1 MSIEHILI
9 GKHHGGSDYWR
20 TPFLLFKNLH
30 REFGFTIDGAATKHD
45 TLLPRFTDD
54 ISRQS
59 WLSEKVFCNPP
70 YSDIPS
76 FLLKASEADL
86 VAFLIPHRANTSYWL
101 RHIYSN
107 NHCHEIRIL
116 HRAVKYLPP
125 AGHNG
130 LTIRSPFPSAV
141 VVFKKEPRKHEITQM
156 VCCADTLLPLTI
168 INRGGLRG
176 RPTIYPPET
185 LDSFIKLYRQGKPI
199 KCIADVLRMP
209 LSTSYRIAQRF
220 ELKFS

>member
-1 MSIEHILI
+1 MSHPIINV
-9 GKHHGGSDYWR
+9 GRYHGGSDDWR
-20 TPFLLFKNLH
+20 TPYRLFRNLH
-30 REFGFTIDGAATKHD
+30 REFNFNLDGAATEHD

-59 WLSEKVFCNPP
+59 WDGERVFCNPP

-76 FLLKASEADL
+76 FLIKASEADL
-86 VAFLIPHRANTSYWL
+86 AVFLIPYRPHTTYWL
-101 RHIYSN
+101 KHLFTN
-107 NHCHEIRIL
+107 PLCHEIRIL

-130 LTIRSPFPSAV
+130 LAIRSPFASAIV
-141 VVFKKEPRKHEITQM
+141 IFKTEPRRHEITQM
-156 VCCADTLLPLTI
+156 ICCADTLLPLTI

-199 KCIADVLRMP
+199 KYIADALRMP
-209 LSTSYRIAQRF
+209 LSTSYRIAQR
-220 ELKFS
+220 LS

>member
-9 GKHHGGSDYWR
+9 GKHHGGSDCWR
-20 TPFLLFKNLH
+20 TPPLLFKNLH
-30 REFGFTIDGAATKHD
+30 QEFGLTLDGAASKHD
-45 TLLPRFTDD
+45 ALLPRFTDD
-54 ISRQS
+54 IHNQS
-59 WLSEKVFCNPP
+59 WVGEKVFCNPP

-76 FLLKASEADL
+76 FLVKASESDL
-86 VAFLIPHRANTSYWL
+86 AVFLIPHRANTSYWL

-130 LTIRSPFPSAV
+130 LAIRSPFASAIV
-141 VVFKKEPRKHEITQM
+141 IFKSEPRRHEITQM

-199 KCIADVLRMP
+199 KCIADALRMP
-209 LSTSYRIAQRF
+209 LSTSYRIAQR
-220 ELKFS
+220 LS

>member
-9 GKHHGGSDYWR
+9 GKHHGGSDCWR
-20 TPFLLFKNLH
+20 TPSLLFKNLH
-30 REFGFTIDGAATKHD
+30 REFGFMIDGAATEHD
-45 TLLPRFTDD
+45 ALLPRFTDD
-54 ISRQS
+54 IHNQS
-59 WLSEKVFCNPP
+59 WVGEKVFCNPP

-76 FLLKASEADL
+76 FLAKASEADL
-86 VAFLIPHRANTSYWL
+86 AVFLIPYRPHTTYWL

-130 LTIRSPFPSAV
+130 LVIRSPFASAIV
-141 VVFKKEPRKHEITQM
+141 IFKSESRKHEITQM
-156 VCCADTLLPLTI
+156 ICCADTLLPLTI

-199 KCIADVLRMP
+199 KCIADALRMP
-209 LSTSYRIAQRF
+209 LSTSYRIAQR
-220 ELKFS
+220 LG

>member
-9 GKHHGGSDYWR
+9 GKHHGGSDDWR
-20 TPFLLFKNLH
+20 TPYRLFRNLH
-30 REFGFTIDGAATKHD
+30 REFGFSMDGAATKHD

-54 ISRQS
+54 IHNQS
-59 WLSEKVFCNPP
+59 WVGEKVFCNPP

-86 VAFLIPHRANTSYWL
+86 VVFLIPYRPQTIYWL
-101 RHIYSN
+101 KHIFTN
-107 NHCHEIRIL
+107 PLCHEIRIL

-130 LTIRSPFPSAV
+130 LVVRAPFPAAIV
-141 VVFKKEPRKHEITQM
+141 IFRTEPRKHEITQM

-185 LDSFIKLYRQGKPI
+185 LDSFIKLYMQGKPI
-199 KCIADVLRMP
+199 KCIADALRMP
-209 LSTSYRIAQRF
+209 LSTSYRIAQR
-220 ELKFS
+220 LS

>member
-1 MSIEHILI
+1 M
-9 GKHHGGSDYWR
+9 
-20 TPFLLFKNLH
+20 LFKNLH
-30 REFGFTIDGAATKHD
+30 REYLFTLDGAATEHD

-54 ISRQS
+54 IHNQS
-59 WLSEKVFCNPP
+59 WDGERVFCNPP
-70 YSDIPS
+70 YSDTKT
-76 FLLKASEADL
+76 FLAKASEADL
-86 VAFLIPHRANTSYWL
+86 AVFLIPYRPHTTYWL

-130 LTIRSPFPSAV
+130 LVIRSPFASV
-141 VVFKKEPRKHEITQM
+141 IVIFKSEPRRHEITQM
-156 VCCADTLLPLTI
+156 ICCADTLLPLTI

-199 KCIADVLRMP
+199 KYIADVLRMP
-209 LSTSYRIAQRF
+209 LSTSYRIAQR
-220 ELKFS
+220 LS

>member
-9 GKHHGGSDYWR
+9 GKHHGGSDDWR
-20 TPFLLFKNLH
+20 TPYRLFRNLH
-30 REFGFTIDGAATKHD
+30 REFGFSMDGAATEHD

-54 ISRQS
+54 IHNQS
-59 WLSEKVFCNPP
+59 WVGERVFVNPP

-76 FLLKASEADL
+76 FLVKSSEADL
-86 VAFLIPHRANTSYWL
+86 AVFLIPYRPHTTYWL
-101 RHIYSN
+101 THIFTN
-107 NHCHEIRIL
+107 PLCHEIRIL

-130 LTIRSPFPSAV
+130 LVVRAPFPAAL
-141 VVFKKEPRKHEITQM
+141 VVFKKETRRHEITQM
-156 VCCADTLLPLTI
+156 ICCADTLLPLTI

-185 LDSFIKLYRQGKPI
+185 LDSFIKLYRQGKSI
-199 KCIADVLRMP
+199 KCIADALRMP
-209 LSTSYRIAQRF
+209 LSTSYRIAQR
-220 ELKFS
+220 LS

>member
-20 TPFLLFKNLH
+20 TPFLIFRNLH
-30 REFGFTIDGAATKHD
+30 REFNFTLDGAATEHD

-54 ISRQS
+54 IHNQS
-59 WLSEKVFCNPP
+59 WVSEKVFCNPP

-76 FLLKASEADL
+76 FLIKASEADL
-86 VAFLIPHRANTSYWL
+86 AVFLIPYRPHTTYWL
-101 RHIYSN
+101 KRIFTN
-107 NHCHEIRIL
+107 PLCHEIRIL

-130 LTIRSPFPSAV
+130 LTIRSPFSSAV
-141 VVFKKEPRKHEITQM
+141 VVFKKEQRKHEITQM
-156 VCCADTLLPLTI
+156 ICCADTLLPLTI

-209 LSTSYRIAQRF
+209 LSTSYRIAQR
-220 ELKFS
+220 LS

>member
-9 GKHHGGSDYWR
+9 GKHHGGSDDWR
-20 TPFLLFKNLH
+20 TPSLLFRNLH
-30 REFGFTIDGAATKHD
+30 REFVFTLDGAATKHD
-45 TLLPRFTDD
+45 TLLRRFTDD
-54 ISRQS
+54 IHNQS
-59 WLSEKVFCNPP
+59 WDGERVFCNPP

-76 FLLKASEADL
+76 FLVKASEADL
-86 VAFLIPHRANTSYWL
+86 AVFLIPYRPQTIYWL
-101 RHIYSN
+101 RHVFTN
-107 NHCHEIRIL
+107 PLCHEIRIL

-130 LTIRSPFPSAV
+130 LVIRSPFASAIV
-141 VVFKKEPRKHEITQM
+141 IFRTEPRKHEITQM

-185 LDSFIKLYRQGKPI
+185 LDSFIKLYMQGKTI
-199 KCIADVLRMP
+199 KYIADVLRMP
-209 LSTSYRIAQRF
+209 LSTSYRIAQR
-220 ELKFS
+220 LS

>member
-9 GKHHGGSDYWR
+9 GKHHGGSDDWR
-20 TPFLLFKNLH
+20 TPYRLFRNLH
-30 REFGFTIDGAATKHD
+30 REFGFSMDGAATKHD
-45 TLLPRFTDD
+45 ALLPRFTDD
-54 ISRQS
+54 IHNQS
-59 WLSEKVFCNPP
+59 WVGEKVFCNPP

-76 FLLKASEADL
+76 FLLKASESDL
-86 VAFLIPHRANTSYWL
+86 AVFLIPYRPHTTYWL
-101 RHIYSN
+101 KHIFTN
-107 NHCHEIRIL
+107 PLCHEIRIL

-125 AGHNG
+125 AGYNG
-130 LTIRSPFPSAV
+130 LTTRSPFAAAV
-141 VVFKKEPRKHEITQM
+141 VVFKKESRRHEITQM

-199 KCIADVLRMP
+199 KCIADALRMP
-209 LSTSYRIAQRF
+209 LSTSYRIAQR
-220 ELKFS
+220 LG

>member
-1 MSIEHILI
+1 MSIECILI
-9 GKHHGGSDYWR
+9 GKHHGGSDCWR
-20 TPFLLFKNLH
+20 TPSLLFKNLH
-30 REFGFTIDGAATKHD
+30 REFGFTTDGAATEHD

-54 ISRQS
+54 IHNQS
-59 WLSEKVFCNPP
+59 WVGEKVFCNPP

-76 FLLKASEADL
+76 FLVKASEADL

-125 AGHNG
+125 AGKKG
-130 LTIRSPFPSAV
+130 VAARSPFPSAIV
-141 VVFKKEPRKHEITQM
+141 IFKSEPRKHEITQT
-156 VCCADTLLPLTI
+156 VCCADTLLPLMI

-185 LDSFIKLYRQGKPI
+185 LDSFIKLYRQGKTI
-199 KCIADVLRMP
+199 KYIADALRMP
-209 LSTSYRIAQRF
+209 LSTSYRIAQR
-220 ELKFS
+220 LS

>member
-1 MSIEHILI
+1 MSHPIINV
-9 GKHHGGSDYWR
+9 GRYHGGSDDWR
-20 TPFLLFKNLH
+20 TPYRLFRNLH
-30 REFGFTIDGAATKHD
+30 REFNFNLDGAATEHD

-59 WLSEKVFCNPP
+59 WDGERVFCNPP

-76 FLLKASEADL
+76 FLIKASEADL
-86 VAFLIPHRANTSYWL
+86 AVFLIPYRPHTTYWL
-101 RHIYSN
+101 KHLFTN
-107 NHCHEIRIL
+107 PLCHEIRIL

-130 LTIRSPFPSAV
+130 LAIRSPFASAIV
-141 VVFKKEPRKHEITQM
+141 IFKTEPRRHEITQM
-156 VCCADTLLPLTI
+156 ICCADTLLPLTI

-185 LDSFIKLYRQGKPI
+185 LDNFIKLYRQGKPI
-199 KCIADVLRMP
+199 KYIADALRMP
-209 LSTSYRIAQRF
+209 LSTSYRIAQR
-220 ELKFS
+220 LS

>member
-9 GKHHGGSDYWR
+9 GKHHGGSDCWR
-20 TPFLLFKNLH
+20 TPPLLFRNLH
-30 REFGFTIDGAATKHD
+30 QEFGLTLDGAASKHD
-45 TLLPRFTDD
+45 ALLPRFTDD
-54 ISRQS
+54 IHNQS
-59 WLSEKVFCNPP
+59 WVGEKVFCNPP

-76 FLLKASEADL
+76 FLVKASEADL
-86 VAFLIPHRANTSYWL
+86 AVFLIPYRPQTIYWL
-101 RHIYSN
+101 RHVFTN
-107 NHCHEIRIL
+107 PLCHEIRIL

-130 LTIRSPFPSAV
+130 LVVRAPFPAAIV
-141 VVFKKEPRKHEITQM
+141 IFRTEPRKHEITQM

-185 LDSFIKLYRQGKPI
+185 LDSFIKLYMQGKTI
-199 KCIADVLRMP
+199 KYIADALRMP
-209 LSTSYRIAQRF
+209 LSTSYRIAQR
-220 ELKFS
+220 LS

>member
-20 TPFLLFKNLH
+20 TPSLIFRNLH
-30 REFGFTIDGAATKHD
+30 REFSFSLDGAATKHD

-54 ISRQS
+54 IHNQS
-59 WLSEKVFCNPP
+59 WDGERVFCNPP

-86 VAFLIPHRANTSYWL
+86 AVFLIPYRPHTTYWL
-101 RHIYSN
+101 RHIFTN
-107 NHCHEIRIL
+107 PLCHEIRTL

-130 LTIRSPFPSAV
+130 LTIRSPFAAAV

-156 VCCADTLLPLTI
+156 ICCADTLLPLTI

-185 LDSFIKLYRQGKPI
+185 LDSFIKLYRQGKSI
-199 KCIADVLRMP
+199 KCIADALRIP
-209 LSTSYRIAQRF
+209 LSTSYRIAQR
-220 ELKFS
+220 LS

>member
-1 MSIEHILI
+1 MSIECILI

-30 REFGFTIDGAATKHD
+30 REFIFSLDGAATKHD

-54 ISRQS
+54 IHNQS
-59 WLSEKVFCNPP
+59 WDGERVFCNPP
-70 YSDIPS
+70 YSDTKT
-76 FLLKASEADL
+76 FLVKASEADL
-86 VAFLIPHRANTSYWL
+86 SVFLIPYRPQTIYWL
-101 RHIYSN
+101 KHIFTN
-107 NHCHEIRIL
+107 PLCHEIRIL

-156 VCCADTLLPLTI
+156 ICCADTLLPLTI

-199 KCIADVLRMP
+199 KCIADALRMP
-209 LSTSYRIAQRF
+209 LSTSYRIAQR
-220 ELKFS
+220 LS

>member
-9 GKHHGGSDYWR
+9 GKHHGGSDCWR
-20 TPFLLFKNLH
+20 TPPLLFKNLH
-30 REFGFTIDGAATKHD
+30 QEFGLTLDGAASKHD
-45 TLLPRFTDD
+45 ALLPRFTDD
-54 ISRQS
+54 IRNQS
-59 WLSEKVFCNPP
+59 WVGEKVFCNPP

-76 FLLKASEADL
+76 FLVKASESDL
-86 VAFLIPHRANTSYWL
+86 AVFLIPHRANTSYWL

-130 LTIRSPFPSAV
+130 LAIRSPFASAIV
-141 VVFKKEPRKHEITQM
+141 IFKSEPRRHEITQM

-185 LDSFIKLYRQGKPI
+185 LDSFIKLYMQGKTI
-199 KCIADVLRMP
+199 KYIADALRMP
-209 LSTSYRIAQRF
+209 LSTSYRIAQR
-220 ELKFS
+220 LS